1 MCSPYFD
8 VVQAFKEKLKEEQ
21 REQDIKSGRDGLEI
35 APDSAAM
42 EALTPLFIFHTS
54 PKPKHVEK
62 YT

>member
-1 MCSPYFD
+1 M
-8 VVQAFKEKLKEEQ
+8 QAFKEKLKEEQ